1 MPSLR
6 FHESLQRGSPD
17 FPLEYY
23 LLDQH
28 HARYEMSFHWHEEV
42 ELLRIRSGAFTLSL
56 EDQILRL
63 LPGDMAFIPSGC
75 LHGGVPEDAVYECV
89 VFDMRFLL
97 KAGEACRTYILDV
110 LHRQVTVSPLLSKG
124 SPAARVLSSAFD
136 ALHSRTPGYEAITV
150 GALLQFIGCIFQD
163 GLYTPGG
170 SADDCR
176 KVLQLKKVFELI
188 ESDYAAPLTLAQLAA
203 CANMTPKYF
212 CRFFKQA
219 VHRSPMDY
227 LNFYRIEM
235 ACYAL
240 AATDCNV
247 TEAALD
253 AGFNDPGYFI
263 RTFKHFKGETPGHY
277 AARIRRIA

>member
-1 MPSLR
+1 MPSFR

-23 LLDQH
+23 LLDRH
-28 HARYEMSFHWHEEV
+28 HARYEMSFHWHDEV
-42 ELLRIRSGAFTLSL
+42 ELIRVCSGSFLLSL
-56 EDQILRL
+56 DDQTLRL
-63 LPGDMAFIPSGC
+63 FAGDMAFIPSGC
-75 LHGGVPEDAVYECV
+75 LHGGTPEDAVYECV

-97 KAGEACRTYILDV
+97 KAGEACRAYILDV
-110 LHRQVTVSPLLSKG
+110 LHRRVAVAALHAAG
-124 SPAARVLSSAFD
+124 SPAARALSPAFD
-136 ALHSRTPGYEAITV
+136 ALHGKTPGYEAVTV
-150 GALLQFIGCIFQD
+150 GALLQFVGCIYQY
-163 GLYTPGG
+163 GLYAPGG
-170 SADDCR
+170 SEDDCR
-176 KVLQLKKVFELI
+176 RVLQLKKVFELI
-188 ESDYAAPLTLAQLAA
+188 ESDYASPLSLAQLAS

-227 LNFYRIEM
+227 LNYYRIEM

-263 RTFKHFKGETPGHY
+263 RTFRHFKGETPGHY
-277 AARIRRIA
+277 AARIRRIG